1 MFALIINIIL
11 VKNTKKITMS
21 VKVENIYKLYGKQQ
35 ALKDVSFNI
44 KAGEVVGLLG
54 PNGAGKTTMMK
65 ILTCFIPQTSGKAV
79 VCGYDVME
87 NSLQVRK
94 KVGYLPENNPLYMDM
109 YVIEYLKFM
118 ANLHKIGNDLNKRVE
133 EIIDI
138 TGLGPEQHK
147 KLRALSKGYR
157 QRAGLAQALIHD
169 PDVLILDEPTSGL
182 DPNQLIEIRN
192 LIVNVGKQKTIILST
207 HIMQEVEAVCDRVII
222 INDGKIIADAL
233 TPELQIMNQ
242 AKKIISVEFDSE
254 VQEDELKKIEGVKE
268 VNKVK
273 ENVYRIF
280 SVTEEDLRHKIFNFA
295 VDKKLVILSIKLEEQ
310 SLEDIFR
317 VLTSGQTTEVIE

>member
-1 MFALIINIIL
+1 LFALIINIIL

>member
-1 MFALIINIIL
+1 
-11 VKNTKKITMS
+11 MS